1 MNIDLIV
8 GLILILVVI
17 SLAAWRFSLAKQE
30 DDSVHLVHGTG
41 NVSRQAAV
49 VRRLEVI
56 DKWGKLITVVTVVY
70 LIIIG
75 AIYLYRY
82 WVSTSAAIIR

>member
-8 GLILILVVI
+8 GMILTLVVI
-17 SLAAWRFSLAKQE
+17 SLLVWRFSLAKQE
-30 DDSVHLVHGTG
+30 DDSVHLVHGT
-41 NVSRQAAV
+41 SAIPRQATIAH
-49 VRRLEVI
+49 RLEAI

-75 AIYLYRY
+75 SIYLYRY
-82 WVSTSAAIIR
+82 WVYTSTTLTR